1 MDESL
6 LKQLADRNGVVP
18 SPGDSSFIMSPTDPR
33 KAIQVAVIHL
43 HRFAFN
49 YWLRWSTEKWTKSL
63 PIDQPAPDLVTID
76 YHDDVGSEC
85 DCVFDELDL
94 LVGKLEV
101 GNVDDEQELEDA
113 ARRRRD
119 AERNV
124 SIYSMLGLRG
134 LNDGHIYPAQH
145 LNAIGDV
152 FVLYKQR
159 EPLERTFVDPFG
171 IEHRTRYFNDPAEL
185 IAALEENPYRS
196 TYFDLDVDY
205 FFEDKSGVH
214 GMEKMIPAKKIRQFM
229 DPEGNLMSCILQ
241 RDLQG
246 VTFALEPTYCG
257 GLPGCFKAM
266 SIVMETLFEGDL
278 LGGPDLEWR

>member
-1 MDESL
+1 MDAGL
-6 LKQLADRNGVVP
+6 LQKLAARKGVVP
-18 SPGDSSFIMSPTDPR
+18 SPGDSSSIMSPTAQ

-49 YWLRWSTEKWTKSL
+49 YWLRWSTHKWTKSL
-63 PIDQPAPDLVTID
+63 PKDQRSPDLVTID
-76 YHDDVGSEC
+76 YHDDVGGKC
-85 DCVFDELDL
+85 DCVFEELDL

-101 GNVDDEQELEDA
+101 GNINDEQELKDA
-113 ARRRRD
+113 AHGREN

-124 SIYSMLGLRG
+124 AIYSMLGLRG

-159 EPLERTFVDPFG
+159 GPSERIFTDPFG
-171 IEHRTRYFNDPAEL
+171 NEHRTRYFNDPDEL
-185 IAALEENPYRS
+185 IEALEESPYRS

-205 FFEDKSGVH
+205 FFEDKSKVRGSEV
-214 GMEKMIPAKKIRQFM
+214 MIPEKKIRQFM
-229 DPEGNLMSCILQ
+229 NPKSELMSCILQ

-266 SIVMETLFEGDL
+266 SIVMESLFTGDL
-278 LGGPDLEWR
+278 LGSSDLKWR